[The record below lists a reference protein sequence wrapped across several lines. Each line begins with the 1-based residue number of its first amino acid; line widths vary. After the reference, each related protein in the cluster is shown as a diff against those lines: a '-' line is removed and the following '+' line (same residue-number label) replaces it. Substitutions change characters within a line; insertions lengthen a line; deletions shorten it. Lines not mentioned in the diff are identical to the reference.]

1 VITDAVSPNFF
12 DVPPVRDELQ
22 GLVATWQGALPPERG
37 QHFRA
42 NLAYL
47 LDLAIGTA
55 LELHRREL
63 RDGLAAP
70 IKASEVIDE
79 AIVPLRPRS
88 TSR

>member
-1 VITDAVSPNFF
+1 
-12 DVPPVRDELQ
+12 
-22 GLVATWQGALPPERG
+22 
-37 QHFRA
+37 
-42 NLAYL
+42 L